1 MTETFDVV
9 VIGKGMMGA
18 AAARYLAE
26 GGHSVALVGP
36 GEPADR
42 KHHDGVF
49 ASHYDSGRITRTID
63 TSGLWAFLARRS
75 IERYADIE
83 ARSGIRFYSEV
94 GCLIVGKTPGG
105 ADDSLDQVLQAR
117 DALHVHAPLFDRQ
130 AMAARFGYFSFQEG
144 LSGVYE
150 PEGAGVIDPRAF
162 VAAEV
167 RLAEMAGAA
176 LIAEEAVSVRDD
188 GVGQVVETRSG
199 RRLSCGRV
207 LVAAGGFSLSRR
219 LLSRPLDL
227 TVKARTVHFAEVSDE
242 DLARFAGMPSLI
254 RWAPEQADSYYMLP
268 PVRYPDGRHYIKIG
282 GDPDDVD
289 LPDEDAVKTWFR
301 GEGRADTA
309 AHLSRHLGDVMPGFT
324 PVSTHSAPCVTT
336 FSRHGNPYIG
346 WVEEGRLAVVTA
358 GCGAAAK
365 SADEIGR
372 LAALMIDGMTEERAL
387 NAFVPVFAE
396 ETASA

>member
-42 KHHDGVF
+42 RQHEGVF

-63 TSGLWAFLARRS
+63 GSGIWAFLARRS
-75 IERYADIE
+75 IERYGEIE
-83 ARSGIRFYSEV
+83 ERSGIRFYSEV
-94 GCLIVGKTPGG
+94 GCLIVGRSPGG
-105 ADDSLDQVLQAR
+105 ADDSLDRVLEAR

-130 AMAARFGYFSFQEG
+130 AMAARFSYFAFDAG
-144 LSGVYE
+144 LSGVFE

-167 RLAEMAGAA
+167 RLAEMAGAT
-176 LIAEEAVSVRDD
+176 LVDEEAVAV
-188 GVGQVVETRSG
+188 GGEGAGQVVETKSG

-207 LVAAGGFSLSRR
+207 LVAAGGFSQSRR
-219 LLSRPLDL
+219 LLARPLAL
-227 TVKARTVHFAEVSDE
+227 TVKARTVLFAEVSE
-242 DLARFAGMPSLI
+242 RDLARFAGMPSLI
-254 RWAPEQADSYYMLP
+254 RWSPQQADNYYMLP

-282 GDPDDVD
+282 GDPDDVA
-289 LPDEDAVKTWFR
+289 LGNEEAVKAWFR
-301 GEGRADTA
+301 GEGRAETV
-309 AHLSRHLGDVMPGFT
+309 AHLAQHLRSVLPDFSS
-324 PVSTHSAPCVTT
+324 VSTHSAPCVTT

-346 WVEEGRLAVVTA
+346 WMDEGRVAVVTA
-358 GCGAAAK
+358 GCGASAK

-387 NAFVPVFAE
+387 NAFIPVFAD
-396 ETASA
+396 ETTPV